1 MTDAFSRCHPI
12 LNFFYFA
19 VVLGFTMFVQHP
31 VYLAVSDDSKSAD
44 RGAAESYVQSL
55 WSNAASVY

>member
-19 VVLGFTMFVQHP
+19 VVLGFTMFIQHP
-31 VYLAVSDDSKSAD
+31 VFLAVSFI
-44 RGAAESYVQSL
+44 AATAYSMWLNGVGKIT
-55 WSNAASVY
+55 

>member
-1 MTDAFSRCHPI
+1 MGDDGFSRCHPL

-31 VYLAVSDDSKSAD
+31 VFLALSFLGPRLMPYGSPDLP
-44 RGAAESYVQSL
+44 EP
-55 WSNAASVY
+55 